1 MAIYMYRPE
10 KIRKIPRKENHT
22 EFWKLFNMLLT
33 PFKKTQGLFFFGTDG
48 VYHTISE
55 TTAKKFPLE
64 RKKKKRNSRTVAA
77 PDDTHR
83 HLFLLLFVKKRKTKF
98 YFEPS
103 FN

>member
-1 MAIYMYRPE
+1 MYRPE
-10 KIRKIPRKENHT
+10 KIRKIPRKENDT
-22 EFWKLFNMLLT
+22 EFWKLFNML
-33 PFKKTQGLFFFGTDG
+33 
-48 VYHTISE
+48 YHTISE
-55 TTAKKFPLE
+55 TAKKFPLE
-64 RKKKKRNSRTVAA
+64 RKTKKKRKFQNLSAVAE

>member
-64 RKKKKRNSRTVAA
+64 RKKKKKEFQNRRSAGRY
-77 PDDTHR
+77 PSPPISSLIR
-83 HLFLLLFVKKRKTKF
+83 KKKKD
-98 YFEPS
+98 
-103 FN
+103 

>member
-64 RKKKKRNSRTVAA
+64 RKKKKKEFQNPSQRQTIPIATYSSLIR
-77 PDDTHR
+77 
-83 HLFLLLFVKKRKTKF
+83 KKKKD
-98 YFEPS
+98 
-103 FN
+103 